1 MFDINFLHL
10 EQHKQSETIHFMW
23 SANLGRQG
31 NGSVYLKTYLF
42 YYIFLLG
49 SRCLYSISR
58 RLFRLVSNSPTWIE
72 RYAKNVN
79 KLIDILENNV
89 LESAI
94 LSDTVY
100 QRQQGTLIVWSEN
113 DVCDLALSFQEKSGC
128 AAIWDKICQIQGR
141 DSNDIDDEG
150 DLDDQQSDSSNSNA
164 SSGIASSI
172 ALPTCSLTTIQ
183 EIDQIILNNMGTPSA
198 REKMA
203 NTLHQLK

>member
-1 MFDINFLHL
+1 L
-10 EQHKQSETIHFMW
+10 KQNCHP
-23 SANLGRQG
+23 
-31 NGSVYLKTYLF
+31 VYLQL
-42 YYIFLLG
+42 I
-49 SRCLYSISR
+49 RIS
-58 RLFRLVSNSPTWIE
+58 
-72 RYAKNVN
+72 
-79 KLIDILENNV
+79 ENNV

-141 DSNDIDDEG
+141 DSTDIDDEG

-164 SSGIASSI
+164 SSGIGSSV

-198 REKMA
+198 REKIA
-203 NTLHQLK
+203 NTLHQQK